1 MPRIEECQFVH
12 WGSLRPDP
20 VPLLTD
26 GINVATGP
34 NGSGKTCFLDAIKV
48 LLGITSFGPGR
59 SSAKYIFDGGSGG
72 VPADRALLKATFAN
86 PVLPERGGE
95 RMFAPI
101 PGCGQVD
108 RVSVV
113 CLVTKRD
120 RRYRVMPGRVR
131 WGMERPIEEDLAAF
145 MEANPE
151 DEWVGPRS
159 YEELLERVGVNRA
172 LREVLAIPQGAIDR
186 IVEERP
192 PGLLRNLL
200 ELTGEGAV
208 LDAVHVGRESIER
221 ARAGYVAAIEQ
232 DRAEQE
238 KLVELQTRAA
248 RYLEWAGLRDR
259 LVVLEELA
267 RPAADYRDL
276 QARVEQVGARREAKR
291 REIAADQGMLGGLA
305 EEVPRLQARVQGLI
319 EEADALVARLG
330 EAAEE
335 RERLDARVAVFET
348 RLEEA
353 QADAMDL
360 GSLTGQRTPEQAE
373 AAIRSAESMLQNALA
388 RRREVAASLAE
399 RQSEA
404 ATLESG
410 VVPAPPEV
418 GAFQA
423 RLAERGI
430 DSIPVA
436 QALELMDEA
445 DGTGTRAEAALGDA
459 IWGLVVPSEAFRE
472 ATVLAAESGYRWP
485 IVRAGAGDPAGAL
498 ARVAAPSELGLLLER
513 SDALP
518 ALDAA
523 QAHGLASRGHVAV
536 TADGVRYSNAVA
548 RLEAPE
554 RPVLGQAARGR
565 HLAAVRAEASR
576 LAEELSTLDARIP
589 ELRATW
595 HKALKSLEAVREQGD
610 RHSAARQ
617 AEQTLEEARA
627 GRPQLLEGE
636 TELAAALR
644 QLDEQ
649 RGSAGAELGMA
660 RNMQA
665 EVEGRLARELPEL
678 AELDARLVQIET
690 ELQGRKL
697 TADQQAV
704 LDAGDLPGTESLLR
718 DVEWLTG
725 QVADAER
732 FPPEVRD
739 RGILTARDAQA
750 AVVEETVRA
759 TEERRV
765 DLELQQYRVDDSR
778 QRFDDLV
785 REVVGRITV
794 EFGRIC
800 DMAGWKGELLLIPG
814 ERPDDYGVDVLVSQ
828 RPGERL
834 RSYRDAAHSGG
845 QRATIAIVLLLATM
859 GAADA
864 ADLLIMDEHIAHLD
878 STNIDHVAALMHALG
893 GRVQFVL
900 ATPTNAESLRLSWC
914 DLQLAFLPRDPGRAY
929 SPPIRLLSRLGIGD
943 LEQRLPEAEPVGS

>member
-1 MPRIEECQFVH
+1 LPRIEEVQFIH

-34 NGSGKTCFLDAIKV
+34 NGSGKTCFLDGIKV

-59 SSAKYIFDGGSGG
+59 SSAKYIFDGGTGG
-72 VPADRALLKATFAN
+72 VPAERALLKATFAN
-86 PVLPERGGE
+86 PVLPERDGE

-113 CLVTKRD
+113 CLVTKRG
-120 RRYRVMPGRVR
+120 RRYRVVPGRLR
-131 WGMERPIEEDLAAF
+131 WGLERPIDEDLAAF

-151 DEWVGPRS
+151 EDWVGPRA
-159 YEELLERVGVNRA
+159 YEELLERVGVTRA

-192 PGLLRNLL
+192 PGLLKNLL

-208 LDAVHVGRESIER
+208 LEAVHAGRESIDR
-221 ARAGYVAAIEQ
+221 ARAAYVAAIER

-267 RPAADYRDL
+267 RPAAAYRDL
-276 QARVEQVGARREAKR
+276 EARVEQVRARREAKR

-305 EEVPRLQARVQGLI
+305 DEVPDLEARVQALA
-319 EEADALVARLG
+319 EEADGLAARLA

-335 RERLDARVAVFET
+335 RQRLDARLAVLSD
-348 RLEEA
+348 RLEQA
-353 QADAMDL
+353 QADAAAKEGL
-360 GSLTGQRTPEQAE
+360 VGRRTLEQAE
-373 AAIRSAESMLQNALA
+373 SAIRSAESMLQNALA
-388 RRREVAASLAE
+388 RRREVAAGLAE

-404 ATLESG
+404 AALEGGG
-410 VVPAPPEV
+410 VPVPPEV
-418 GAFQA
+418 ETFRA

-430 DSIPVA
+430 DSLPVA
-436 QALELMDEA
+436 QALDLMDESEGVA
-445 DGTGTRAEAALGDA
+445 TRAEAALGDA
-459 IWGLVVPSEAFRE
+459 LWGLVVPSEAFRE
-472 ATVLAAESGYRWP
+472 ATMLASESGYRRP
-485 IVRAGAGDPAGAL
+485 IVRAGAGDPTGAL
-498 ARVAAPSELGLLLER
+498 ASVAAPSELGLLLER

-518 ALDAA
+518 ALDAY
-523 QAHGLASRGHVAV
+523 QAHGLASRGHAAV
-536 TADGVRYSNAVA
+536 TADGMHYSEAVA

-554 RPVLGQAARGR
+554 RPLLGRVARDR
-565 HLAAVRAEASR
+565 HLAALHGEISR
-576 LAEELSTLDARIP
+576 LADELSTLDGRIP

-595 HKALKSLEAVREQGD
+595 HKSLKSLEAVREQDD
-610 RHSAARQ
+610 RLGAVRR
-617 AEQTLEEARA
+617 AELELEEAGA
-627 GRPQLLEGE
+627 DRPRLVERE

-649 RGSAGAELGMA
+649 RGSAVAELGMG

-678 AELDARLVQIET
+678 AELDAELVQLET
-690 ELQGRKL
+690 ELGSRRL
-697 TADQQAV
+697 TTEQQAV

-725 QVADAER
+725 QVADIER

-739 RGILTARDAQA
+739 RGILTARDARA

-778 QRFDDLV
+778 QRFDELV

-814 ERPDDYGVDVLVSQ
+814 ERPDDYGVDVLVTQ

-943 LEQRLPEAEPVGS
+943 LEQRLPEAEPVGA

>member
-1 MPRIEECQFVH
+1 MPRIEEVQFIH

-34 NGSGKTCFLDAIKV
+34 NGSGKTCFLDGIKV
-48 LLGITSFGPGR
+48 LLGITSFAPGR
-59 SSAKYIFDGGSGG
+59 SSAKYIFDGGPGG
-72 VPADRALLKATFAN
+72 VPADRALLRATFAN
-86 PVLPERGGE
+86 PVLPERGE
-95 RMFAPI
+95 RMFAPV
-101 PGCGQVD
+101 PGCGEAD

-113 CLVTKRD
+113 CQVTKRG
-120 RRYRVMPGRVR
+120 RRYRLLPGRLR
-131 WGMERPIEEDLAAF
+131 WGLERPLEEDLAAF
-145 MEANPE
+145 MDANPE
-151 DEWVGPRS
+151 DEWVGPRR
-159 YEELLERVGVNRA
+159 YDELLERVGVTRA

-208 LDAVHVGRESIER
+208 LEAVHSGRESTER
-221 ARAGYVAAIEQ
+221 ARAAYVAAIEQ

-259 LVVLEELA
+259 LTVLEELA
-267 RPAADYRDL
+267 RPAAAYRDL
-276 QARVEQVGARREAKR
+276 QAKVEQVHAEREAKR
-291 REIAADQGMLGGLA
+291 REIAADQGMLGGLS
-305 EEVPRLQARVQGLI
+305 EEVPVLEARVRGLA
-319 EEADALVARLG
+319 EEADALARRLA
-330 EAAEE
+330 EAAAE
-335 RERLDARVAVFET
+335 RQRLDARAAVLQA

-353 QADAMDL
+353 QAAAMEL
-360 GSLTGQRTPEQAE
+360 EGLTGKRTPEQAE
-373 AAIRSAESMLQNALA
+373 AEVRSAESMLQSALA
-388 RRREVAASLAE
+388 RRREVGNLLAR

-404 ATLESG
+404 AALERGG
-410 VVPAPPEV
+410 VLAPPEV
-418 GAFQA
+418 EAFRE

-430 DSIPVA
+430 HAILVA
-436 QALELMDEA
+436 ESLELMDEA

-459 IWGLVVPSEAFRE
+459 LWGLAVPFEAFRE
-472 ATVLAAESGYRWP
+472 ATMLAAESGYRWP
-485 IVRAGAGDPAGAL
+485 LVRAGAGDPSGAL
-498 ARVAAPSELGLLLER
+498 ARVLAPSELGLLLER

-518 ALDAA
+518 ALDAS
-523 QAHGLASRGHVAV
+523 QAHGLASRGHPAV
-536 TADGVRYSNAVA
+536 TADGMRYADAMA
-548 RLEAPE
+548 RLEAPD
-554 RPVLGQAARGR
+554 RPVLGQAARER
-565 HLAAVRAEASR
+565 HLAAVHAELAR
-576 LAEELSTLDARIP
+576 LTDEAGNLDARIP
-589 ELRATW
+589 ELRAAW

-610 RHSAARQ
+610 RYEAVRR
-617 AEQTLEEARA
+617 AERELEEAAA
-627 GRPQLLEGE
+627 GRPRLLEGE
-636 TELAAALR
+636 TRLAAELR
-644 QLDEQ
+644 GLDEQ
-649 RGSAGAELGMA
+649 RGAAGAELAMA

-665 EVEGRLARELPEL
+665 EVEGRLAKELPEL
-678 AELDARLVQIET
+678 AELDARLVQLSS
-690 ELQGRKL
+690 ELEARKL
-697 TADQQAV
+697 TPEQQAV

-718 DVEWLTG
+718 DVEWLTR
-725 QVADAER
+725 QMADTER

-739 RGILTARDAQA
+739 RGILAARDVQAQ
-750 AVVEETVRA
+750 VVEETVRA
-759 TEERRV
+759 MEERRV
-765 DLELQQYRVDDSR
+765 DLELQQHRGEDSS
-778 QRFDDLV
+778 QRFDALV

-814 ERPDDYGVDVLVSQ
+814 ERPDDYGVDVLVAQ

-845 QRATIAIVLLLATM
+845 QRATIAIVLLLAAM

-943 LEQRLPEAEPVGS
+943 LEKRLPEAELVGS